1 MTLYIWK
8 IIDLPYIS
16 TDDLIYRISF
26 ELFLFSPQEAKMFI
40 KKAIQKGT
48 LIVDDNHRLNLSD
61 ALILEL
67 ENWHKKRKDEILN
80 KIKSAA
86 SINNKIES
94 FKKNSVNKFNVLLK
108 AFLDTGTINRAVL
121 VSDSSILLTTF
132 DPQGGLLKAE
142 IKGSRDIPYIIEIS
156 TNKKIV
162 KHDCHDFQTK
172 RAQNKKFCKH
182 LAKLFL
188 LIKEKDEK
196 EATIILEKMSKEIN
210 KWSFKS

>member
-1 MTLYIWK
+1 MILYIWK

-16 TDDLIYRISF
+16 TDDLIYRLSF
-26 ELFLFSPQEAKMFI
+26 EMFLFSPPEAQMFV

-48 LIVDDNHRLNLSD
+48 LTVDDNHKLSLSN
-61 ALILEL
+61 ALVLEL
-67 ENWHKKRKDEILN
+67 ENWHRKRKEEILN
-80 KIKSAA
+80 NIKSTA
-86 SINNKIES
+86 SINNKIEK
-94 FKKNSVNKFNVLLK
+94 FKKNSVNKFNILLK
-108 AFLDTGTINRAVL
+108 AFLDTGTINRAVQ

-142 IKGSRDIPYIIEIS
+142 IKGSRDTPYIIEIS
-156 TNKKIV
+156 TNEKIV

-172 RAQNKKFCKH
+172 RAQDKKFCKH

-210 KWSFKS
+210 KWSFES

>member
-172 RAQNKKFCKH
+172 RAQNKKF
-182 LAKLFL
+182 
-188 LIKEKDEK
+188 
-196 EATIILEKMSKEIN
+196 
-210 KWSFKS
+210 